1 MNSSLSKEAMPTPR
15 RDFIKQA
22 ALAGAGVVF
31 SRVAWSA
38 SSYKRIIGANDRVR
52 VGVVGFSDRH
62 KGSHM
67 PSFMNHY
74 KELNFDVVAVSDIWS
89 KRRDE
94 GVALWKEK
102 MQHDVVA
109 CRNND
114 ELYNK
119 KLVDA
124 VFISTADFQHALH
137 AIEAVRAG
145 CDAYVEKPF
154 AETMADNRAALKA
167 IKATDRIVQIG
178 SQRRSGANYH
188 AAEAFIKSGKFG
200 PIKMVELTWNVN
212 QPGRWRRPALVS
224 QLREADTDWNRFLLN
239 RPREAFDPRKY
250 LEYRLFW
257 PYSSGLPGQW
267 MSHQIDTVHW
277 FTGLPH
283 PRSVVANGGIYMWK
297 DGRRNWDTITAV
309 FDYGPLN
316 DPATGFQ
323 VTFGSRMDNGDEH
336 PAEIYYSN
344 GGELNLNTNKVSDKG
359 GLTKRFADE
368 MQLPPNLLPDVNLSD
383 TAPVV
388 ASANTGGDV
397 LTSNHVRNWMEC
409 VRSRQPPHAPVEAG
423 YSHSIAN
430 IMTTAAAHT
439 GLKATFDEK
448 TQEVMVGGKVF
459 TY

>member
-1 MNSSLSKEAMPTPR
+1 MSTELNPR

-22 ALAGAGVVF
+22 ALASAGVLF
-31 SRVAWSA
+31 SQVAWSA
-38 SSYKRIIGANDRVR
+38 GSYKRILGANDRVR

-74 KELNFDVVAVSDIWS
+74 KELNFDVVAVSDIW
-89 KRRDE
+89 KNRREE
-94 GVALWKEK
+94 GAALWKEK
-102 MQHDVVA
+102 LGHDVTA
-109 CRNND
+109 YRNN
-114 ELYNK
+114 EEMYNK
-119 KLVDA
+119 KGVDA
-124 VFISTADFQHALH
+124 VFVGTADFQHALH

-154 AETMADNRAALKA
+154 AETMEDNRAALKA
-167 IKATDRIVQIG
+167 VKASDRIVQIG

-188 AAEAFIKSGKFG
+188 AAEAYIKSGKFG
-200 PIKMVELTWNVN
+200 AIKMVELTWNVN
-212 QPGRWRRPALVS
+212 QPGRWRRPALLS
-224 QLREADTDWNRFLLN
+224 QLKEADTDWNRFLMN
-239 RPREAFDPRKY
+239 RPKEAFDPRKY

-277 FTGLPH
+277 FSGLPH
-283 PRSVVANGGIYMWK
+283 PRSVVANGGIYMWQ
-297 DGRRNWDTITAV
+297 DGRRNWDTLTAV

-316 DPATGFQ
+316 DPANGFQ
-323 VTFGSRMDNGDEH
+323 VTFGSRMDNGDER

-344 GGELNLNTNKVSDKG
+344 GGELNLITNTVSPKG
-359 GLTKRFADE
+359 GLTKRFADDMH
-368 MQLPPNLLPDVNLSD
+368 MQPFLLPESSLSN
-383 TAPVV
+383 TEAVV

-409 VRSRQPPHAPVEAG
+409 VRSRKQPHAPVEVG
-423 YSHSIAN
+423 YAHSIAN

-439 GLKATFDEK
+439 GQKATFDEK

-459 TY
+459 KY